1 MRSGAVGYTALI
13 GQDYER
19 EDGTM
24 ASGYYVGKKFDV
36 SQTRGRQPEKAPV
49 YAADELVTAFFGSS
63 PVRIVVSEEMPDGMQ
78 AQYVA
83 KNRAIFVRNNMS
95 AETTFLAIARE
106 QAAASFDI
114 HDGQYSRNAYTPQ
127 SYCAVYVAAKKYGL
141 DVSGFS
147 FERVCQMCSSLE
159 PQAQRRFLSDSKQAA
174 YTVERVVRRGLR
186 EMELSVTPEADY
198 SVEQKTAVK
207 ENEQS
212 KSVKV
217 KKTARLERE

>member
-1 MRSGAVGYTALI
+1 M
-13 GQDYER
+13 
-19 EDGTM
+19 
-24 ASGYYVGKKFDV
+24 
-36 SQTRGRQPEKAPV
+36 
-49 YAADELVTAFFGSS
+49 
-63 PVRIVVSEEMPDGMQ
+63 
-78 AQYVA
+78 
-83 KNRAIFVRNNMS
+83 
-95 AETTFLAIARE
+95 
-106 QAAASFDI
+106 
-114 HDGQYSRNAYTPQ
+114 
-127 SYCAVYVAAKKYGL
+127 YVAAKKYGL